1 MMYYLVDPSVLKEKG
16 VDNFEM
22 MPDGRAIIDGSTLK
36 ALGRCQVEVMPSA
49 MAVRDE
55 IEKMNYKLKKSE
67 DKE

>member
-1 MMYYLVDPSVLKEKG
+1 MYYLVDPSVLKEKG
-16 VDNFEM
+16 VENFET
-22 MPDGRAIIDGSTLK
+22 MPDGRAIVDGSTLK
-36 ALGRCQVEVMPSA
+36 AIGRCRVEVMPSA